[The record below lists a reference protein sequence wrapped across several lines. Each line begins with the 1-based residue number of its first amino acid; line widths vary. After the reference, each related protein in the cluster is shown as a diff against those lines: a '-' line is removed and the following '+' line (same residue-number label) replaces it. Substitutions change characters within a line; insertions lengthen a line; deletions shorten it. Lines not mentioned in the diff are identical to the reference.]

1 MSTTFMEF
9 PAERQQKI
17 QAAQQKKMASV
28 ANGPMPA
35 AIPVADGPM
44 QQRGPQ
50 HAARPP
56 VQVRPPIGQPRVEG
70 LEWAQQPMPQPVAAP
85 VQATAQQAA
94 RAPIAPQQGTIA
106 NPMPGFTNAI
116 AEPEAMSLAL
126 PSRFAYYGFK
136 DVYIRPFLARH
147 IAKLQK
153 AHREQS
159 LLPIVEAVSSVMY
172 TTDPNYANRP
182 IAFDLTLPDFY
193 MALYWLRMNSFTKSN
208 YIHTTRCNN
217 PAHLEAVENGE
228 KPEDTL
234 NISQVITKSELK
246 VVELEK
252 VPDPEIYHFSDSS
265 AMVFRPP
272 TMRDVIEF
280 AESPELQDNEQ
291 REEFTFL
298 AQLATHI
305 QHREFELTLAQR
317 IEIVK
322 NATADQVELIQDF
335 EQALGEYGVI
345 DTVKV
350 QCKECGHQRETRL
363 NIAAHSF
370 FR

>member
-1 MSTTFMEF
+1 
-9 PAERQQKI
+9 
-17 QAAQQKKMASV
+17 
-28 ANGPMPA
+28 
-35 AIPVADGPM
+35 
-44 QQRGPQ
+44 
-50 HAARPP
+50 
-56 VQVRPPIGQPRVEG
+56 
-70 LEWAQQPMPQPVAAP
+70 
-85 VQATAQQAA
+85 
-94 RAPIAPQQGTIA
+94 
-106 NPMPGFTNAI
+106 
-116 AEPEAMSLAL
+116 
-126 PSRFAYYGFK
+126 
-136 DVYIRPFLARH
+136 
-147 IAKLQK
+147 
-153 AHREQS
+153 
-159 LLPIVEAVSSVMY
+159 
-172 TTDPNYANRP
+172 
-182 IAFDLTLPDFY
+182 
-193 MALYWLRMNSFTKSN
+193 
-208 YIHTTRCNN
+208 
-217 PAHLEAVENGE
+217 LEAVENGE